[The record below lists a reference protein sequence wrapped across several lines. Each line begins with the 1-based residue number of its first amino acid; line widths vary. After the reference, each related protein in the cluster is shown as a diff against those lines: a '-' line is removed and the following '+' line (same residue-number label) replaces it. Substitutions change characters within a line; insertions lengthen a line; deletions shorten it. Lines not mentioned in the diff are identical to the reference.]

1 VFKAV
6 SLIFSSLVLAA
17 CGSSDGSAQSAFA
30 AVKEGALLI
39 DVRTAEE
46 FAGGHLPGAIN
57 IPHGEILAG
66 VNALQADQSAAMV
79 LYCRS
84 GNRSGMAT
92 KSLSGAGFSNVVNAG
107 AYSSLKPVWD
117 AGG

>member
-1 VFKAV
+1 MFRAIV
-6 SLIFSSLVLAA
+6 VLFVGTVLSA
-17 CGSSDGSAQSAFA
+17 CGSSSDTGALALSAVQN
-30 AVKEGALLI
+30 GALLV

-46 FAGGHLPGAIN
+46 FATGHLPGAIN
-57 IPHGEILAG
+57 IPHGEIVQGLA
-66 VNALQADQSAAMV
+66 ALDVSQSTDIV

-92 KSLSGAGFSNVVNAG
+92 ASLTGAGFTKAVNAG
-107 AYSSLKPVWD
+107 AYSALKPVWD